1 MLAYQNDTIAAL
13 ATPPGRG
20 GIAIVRVSG
29 ENARAYFEALFRPA
43 GRQQVESHRL
53 LYGHLYD
60 ADGAMLDE
68 CMAVL
73 MLAPRTYT
81 REDVAEFHLHG
92 GDQIAREALAAV
104 IQAFFE
110 KTDTVLFTGGHYAY
124 NTISGELMKKLG
136 LAYEGIEHKAM
147 RHAERGPTDL
157 VCYYLEK

>member
-81 REDVAEFHLHG
+81 REDVAEFHHVYLAEEVVAVVNNG
-92 GDQIAREALAAV
+92 KDVNARAADFV
-104 IQAFFE
+104 
-110 KTDTVLFTGGHYAY
+110 
-124 NTISGELMKKLG
+124 
-136 LAYEGIEHKAM
+136 YEF
-147 RHAERGPTDL
+147 
-157 VCYYLEK
+157 

>member
-29 ENARAYFEALFRPA
+29 ENARAYFEALFHPA

-92 GDQIAREALAAV
+92 GDQIAREALAA
-104 IQAFFE
+104 
-110 KTDTVLFTGGHYAY
+110 LYR
-124 NTISGELMKKLG
+124 LG
-136 LAYEGIEHKAM
+136 A
-147 RHAERGPTDL
+147 RRRSRGSLPAAHS
-157 VCYYLEK
+157 

>member
-73 MLAPRTYT
+73 MLASMLAGPFGLVRSRLQPRH
-81 REDVAEFHLHG
+81 HLKG
-92 GDQIAREALAAV
+92 
-104 IQAFFE
+104 
-110 KTDTVLFTGGHYAY
+110 
-124 NTISGELMKKLG
+124 
-136 LAYEGIEHKAM
+136 
-147 RHAERGPTDL
+147 
-157 VCYYLEK
+157 

>member
-43 GRQQVESHRL
+43 GRQRVESHRL

-73 MLAPRTYT
+73 MRLRAPIRARMWRSFICTAAI
-81 REDVAEFHLHG
+81 RLPAKRWRRC
-92 GDQIAREALAAV
+92 IAWARARPSRGSLPAV
-104 IQAFFE
+104 P
-110 KTDTVLFTGGHYAY
+110 
-124 NTISGELMKKLG
+124 S
-136 LAYEGIEHKAM
+136 
-147 RHAERGPTDL
+147 
-157 VCYYLEK
+157 

>member
-81 REDVAEFHLHG
+81 REDVAE
-92 GDQIAREALAAV
+92 Q
-104 IQAFFE
+104 
-110 KTDTVLFTGGHYAY
+110 
-124 NTISGELMKKLG
+124 
-136 LAYEGIEHKAM
+136 
-147 RHAERGPTDL
+147 
-157 VCYYLEK
+157 